1 MITEAEV
8 RSIELTVLLGGL
20 SIGVLLGWVGRYSRF
35 CTLGA
40 IADLYALG
48 DGSRIRMWLLAIAVA
63 ITGTQLLID
72 STTIDVSGSI
82 YVMPR
87 LLWLSN
93 ILGGLLF
100 GFGMALASGCGSR
113 TLIRLGGGSLKAL
126 VVFLVM
132 ATSAAITIRGFLGVL
147 RVETL
152 ERVAIDL
159 PSSQAI
165 PALINLPPMLVAGAL
180 VIGLL
185 VFIFSSNTFRQQPRL
200 WLGGTV
206 VGLLVV
212 AAWWVTGHV
221 GFIPEDPNSLEPRF
235 LATNTRA
242 IESLTFVAPLSYSLD
257 LLSFWSDTSRKLTF
271 GIMTVSGVAIGAW
284 LHAITT
290 RSFRWEGFQ
299 NTEDLANHLIGAALM
314 GSGGV
319 IALGCTI
326 GQGISGLSVL
336 GLGSVLATGAI
347 VAGAWLGLTWLSRR
361 A

>member
-20 SIGVLLGWVGRYSRF
+20 FIGVLLGWVGRYSRF

-63 ITGTQLLID
+63 ITGTQLLIE

-132 ATSAAITIRGFLGVL
+132 ATSAAITIRGLLGVL

-159 PSSQAI
+159 PSSQSIAT
-165 PALINLPPMLVAGAL
+165 LINLPPMMVAGAF

-185 VFIFSSNTFRQQPRL
+185 VLIFSSNAFRQQPRL
-200 WLGGTV
+200 WLGGV
-206 VGLLVV
+206 MVGLLVV

-257 LLSFWSDTSRKLTF
+257 LLSFWSDTTRKLTF

-290 RSFRWEGFQ
+290 RSFCWEGFQ

-314 GSGGV
+314 GAGGV
-319 IALGCTI
+319 IAFGCTI

-347 VAGAWLGLTWLSRR
+347 VAGAWLGLAWLSRR